1 MSRSIE
7 AVKGVTGLAVAT
19 LALAAAKPALANTVS
34 VIDPSADVTALAN
47 EVETQHLQPGASKN
61 TGHYSQ
67 TLPGNERAS
76 ITLISGESAAG
87 QPDPNTVTYLG
98 VSVSSTKY
106 HKLPKGILP
115 APIMA
120 VELNQSSGG
129 TWTSHSETGI
139 WHGKNAG
146 STSVNLEELSQAS
159 TEEYDATS
167 LVGGIDQIAFIEP
180 QEPDAAGANRLL
192 GAMLEGARELIYQI
206 RHNQTVPR
214 Q

>member
-1 MSRSIE
+1 MSSRSIE
-7 AVKGVTGLAVAT
+7 GATGLIVAT

-34 VIDPSADVTALAN
+34 VVDPSTAVAQLVN
-47 EVETQHLQPGASKN
+47 EAETEHMHPGVSNN
-61 TGHYSQ
+61 TAHYSQ

-76 ITLISGESAAG
+76 ITVVSGEAVAG
-87 QPDPNTVTYLG
+87 QPDPNSVTYLG

-106 HKLPKGILP
+106 HKLPHGILP

-120 VELNQSSGG
+120 VSLNQSSGG

-139 WHGKNAG
+139 WHGRNAG
-146 STSVNLEELSQAS
+146 TTSINLAELSQAS
-159 TEEYDATS
+159 TEEFNATS
-167 LVGGIDQIAFIEP
+167 LVGGIDQIDFTEP

-192 GAMLEGARELIYQI
+192 GALLAGAQELIYQI
-206 RHNQTVPR
+206 RHNQEIPR